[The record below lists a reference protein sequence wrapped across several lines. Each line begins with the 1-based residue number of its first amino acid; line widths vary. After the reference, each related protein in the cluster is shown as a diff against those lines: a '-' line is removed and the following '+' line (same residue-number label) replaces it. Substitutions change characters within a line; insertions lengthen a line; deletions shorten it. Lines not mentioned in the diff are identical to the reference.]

1 MDGFSII
8 QLLLRAIM
16 CNLRVS
22 ETLTAK
28 TVNIPVAFKLQQQF
42 YRKDLHTNSAEAM
55 RNTHVLQCCDF
66 FQDIF
71 IHFPYGLTTGKRDHK
86 TTGKTPAFLL
96 KEAQEKQREGKKTQ
110 ELQREREREREREGE
125 REREKKGKVHPT

>member
-1 MDGFSII
+1 MQF
-8 QLLLRAIM
+8 A
-16 CNLRVS
+16 CKW

-28 TVNIPVAFKLQQQF
+28 TVNIPFAFKLQQQF
-42 YRKDLHTNSAEAM
+42 YRKELHANSAEAM

-96 KEAQEKQREGKKTQ
+96 KESQEKQREGKKHKSY
-110 ELQREREREREREGE
+110 RERERERERERKK
-125 REREKKGKVHPT
+125 RESAPYLKK